1 MSPFVVN
8 SNSLFLC
15 GTTNGAVTVVD
26 AGTDLNTPTYS
37 GDNWKIVAAVEAAA
51 ARTEICRAVEI
62 FGKVVEGA
70 SLDKLCQDLL
80 NSQVL
85 VNRDGYQVRYLGAD
99 GGVNGGEGFEIGNN
113 YLMKLNNL
121 FGWGKYGVKSPE
133 GRIGTVWNRYDVN
146 AGEAVVDYAA
156 AEVRAKETASELRE
170 WERRA
175 AEKEEVLGH
184 YKRIVEENKEVMK
197 EMEMGKNWIKKVL
210 EEKKGVIEE
219 QRRVIKEKGVEI
231 EDLMK
236 SNGLVVNGD
245 ELKEAMVSCMSDL
258 KRAISVTNRVLFA
271 NLILVAFLLLGLIY
285 VVFLGR

>member
-1 MSPFVVN
+1 M
-8 SNSLFLC
+8 
-15 GTTNGAVTVVD
+15 
-26 AGTDLNTPTYS
+26 
-37 GDNWKIVAAVEAAA
+37 AAVEAAA

-197 EMEMGKNWIKKVL
+197 EMEKVL